1 MEGEHRS
8 ERSSERFSRCLVA
21 RTAAPRYKLQLKTVF
36 SAFEMFDLDGRGK
49 AIFSL
54 SFLSP
59 LNWDFHRLRL
69 DPERLYKEK
78 EWWVQVFGKI
88 LLTAARVV
96 LACICG
102 EQGCQP
108 LDIAGLPLHQNSG
121 YLQYFEY
128 V

>member
-1 MEGEHRS
+1 
-8 ERSSERFSRCLVA
+8 
-21 RTAAPRYKLQLKTVF
+21 
-36 SAFEMFDLDGRGK
+36 MFDLDGRGK